1 MKKLL
6 VIMLLLVLLLT
17 GCTEQERAKSFGGEY
32 TMELPQGQKLINVTW
47 KEDTLWYLTRP
58 MEETDIEETYTFEAD
73 SSWGIF
79 EGTVTIQE
87 NK

>member
-6 VIMLLLVLLLT
+6 IIVVLLVLLMT
-17 GCTEQERAKSFGGEY
+17 GCTAQERAKNFGGEY

-47 KEDTLWYLTRP
+47 KDDTLWYLTRP
-58 MEETDIEETYTFEAD
+58 MEETDVEETYIFEAD